1 MIWGRE
7 NSKNG
12 REKNTMVLQ
21 FFEKDRGF
29 NAKKNHT
36 ISHEKQ
42 KCVVGAQD
50 LQSILKPFDPQFKS
64 V

>member
-42 KCVVGAQD
+42 NA
-50 LQSILKPFDPQFKS
+50 LS
-64 V
+64 VPKIYKAF